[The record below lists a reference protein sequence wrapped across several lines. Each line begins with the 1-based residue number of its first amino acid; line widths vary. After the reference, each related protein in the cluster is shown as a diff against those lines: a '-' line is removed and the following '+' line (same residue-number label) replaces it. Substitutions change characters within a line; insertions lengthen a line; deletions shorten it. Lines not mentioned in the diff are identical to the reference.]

1 MTAVIGEC
9 YWKVRA
15 GETAEVV
22 TFAEA
27 RLTEEVLGVRE
38 EYLDAALGVVESEYG
53 SLSNYLAAIGV
64 TDDQL
69 TRLRSVL
76 RG

>member
-1 MTAVIGEC
+1 LREGILETIRT
-9 YWKVRA
+9 RA
-15 GETAEVV
+15 GQTAEVV

-38 EYLDAALGVVESEYG
+38 EYLDAALGVVDAEYG
-53 SLSNYLAAIGV
+53 SLANYLAAIGV
-64 TDDQL
+64 TDEQL
-69 TRLRSVL
+69 ARLRNVL